1 MKAQEPA
8 LNYHHL
14 HYFWVVAHEGS
25 ISRASTRLS
34 TSKATISTQLRQLER
49 QLGAALFEREGRR
62 LALTDTGRSV
72 LLYADE
78 IFAMGR
84 DLVESIG
91 GKDGSHPLRL
101 RVGVGDVLPKP
112 IVRRLLEPVFALPER
127 VYVVCREDRPI
138 DAFIGELAAGAL
150 DVVLSDTPVGA
161 GVKTSVHGHLLGE
174 CATAMFAAPKL
185 AASLRGEFPK
195 NLHGAPWLLPGA
207 GTDVRRGLEKWMGG
221 LGIVGHVIGEFDD
234 NALMNLLGQDGLG
247 IFPGPEVIA
256 AEVRSRYGVV
266 QLGTARA
273 VRQRYYAITEG
284 RRLRHP
290 AVRAICNAARTNVF
304 A

>member
-1 MKAQEPA
+1 MKTQDLA

-25 ISRASTRLS
+25 ISRASIRLS

-49 QLGAALFEREGRR
+49 QLGAALFEREGRS

-72 LLYADE
+72 LRYADE

-91 GKDGSHPLRL
+91 GAGRHPLQL

-138 DAFIGELAAGAL
+138 EAFIAEVAAGTL
-150 DVVLSDTPVGA
+150 DVVLSDAPVGA

-174 CATAMFAAPKL
+174 CATSMFAAPKL

-207 GTDVRRGLEKWMGG
+207 GTDVRRGLEKWAGG
-221 LGIVGHVIGEFDD
+221 LGIIGRVIGEFDD

-247 IFPGPEVIA
+247 VFPGPEVIA
-256 AEVRSRYGVV
+256 AEVRQRYGVV
-266 QLGTARA
+266 QLGTVRA

-284 RRLRHP
+284 RRLRHA